1 MDGGQYSNEVQQH
14 NMTSDFTSLVHVLRH
29 RVEADP
35 DRTAFVF
42 LTGDALHESRL
53 TYAQLDQEARA
64 VACALAKHQVNRRPV
79 LLIEPPGLRFIST
92 LFGCFYAGV
101 IVVPSYPPSP
111 KEGTKSSRRFL
122 QVVRDAKPA
131 LVIGSGKSLETAN
144 CLLGAELP
152 FVDLDS
158 PTAQVADDWVEP
170 KMSQSDVAL
179 IQYTSGSTDAPKGVT
194 LTHGNFLNNLQAN
207 SIGTGVS
214 ASSVGINWLPPYHDM
229 GLTCI
234 LLPVYVGFM
243 AAHMSPNQFLFRPL
257 RWLEA
262 ITRYRGTISTAP
274 NFAYEFCA
282 MRISKD
288 QRAKLDLSSWEV
300 AGAVAEPIRHETL
313 NRFSKAFAGCGFK
326 SGMMHPGYGLAEA
339 TLYVSAKPVQTEP
352 MVGRFSKTDLER
364 GLVVPLG
371 QVDSNVLQGTLPE
384 RMLVSNGRVADDFDL
399 KIVNPRTGSDSPANE
414 VGEIWVAGPSVSP
427 GYWKNEE
434 ATRETFVDVAEDN
447 GAKRFLKTGDLGFV
461 HDGELYIT
469 GRLKDLIIVRGLN
482 YYPQDIEQACE
493 AAHPAVMLNGACA
506 FAVESNDGEQVV
518 VVCEIAR
525 IQIRKADL
533 NEVMHRI
540 RAAVGEELQL
550 QVSSVVLLKQGALPR
565 TTSGKLRRSACA
577 QAYLDGTL
585 NPLTQME
592 FGLGG
597 APNSERIPGES
608 GSAGKVHPFL
618 PTAKQGDTLREWR
631 SLRDAEKSAGIPQ
644 VHLLEQYLLGRL
656 SSTLRLKQPPTETQI
671 PMRQFGLDSLTQ
683 VELHLALEAEFQLS
697 MEPGLFTPSNTIR
710 ELSELIQERL
720 CDSLVWTEEEEGY
733 GQAEELQE
741 FLIGEIPLVP
751 IQQEF
756 LQPNIEAPGGNFV
769 VALLRTP
776 AGARPDRIRSV
787 LEWLVARHDAFRLR
801 FLLVDGR
808 WTQEYGSNEVSLP
821 FDILDM
827 KGLGGE
833 QVKQQAAAIEQEL
846 LTGFD
851 LENGPLVRTF
861 FYDRGTDEK
870 GILCLALHHLAVDAL
885 SIVTLVSEFNQCWG
899 SLERGQGFPALK
911 SPKPSFG
918 SWASQLHTKAQSKEV
933 EAEADYWLNLGSG
946 AEISWP
952 WSGVV
957 SSENRKKEHAHE
969 PPIEGQVQGEQAD
982 RLLKRWGTAEA
993 LHDLFLAALAFG
1005 WSEATGKDCCYV
1017 ELEHHG
1023 RGRGGG
1029 TAKPQRT
1036 VGWMIHH
1043 FPLLVSMKQT
1053 EDNLN
1058 AVEIIQ
1064 KLRATIPNEGVGFGL
1079 LRFMSENESIREKMR
1094 GIAIPKLRFVYRSRL
1109 DETFRSN
1116 VPFPMMNH
1124 SVYGQESFMD
1134 PHNPHLVFYA
1144 HQNREGFGWHF
1155 RYTPNQCLKEK
1166 VHFMSQ
1172 QIKLFLEN
1180 SITPECDDNPTD
1192 QFRRID

>member
-1 MDGGQYSNEVQQH
+1 
-14 NMTSDFTSLVHVLRH
+14 MTSAFISLVHMLRH
-29 RVEADP
+29 RAAIDP
-35 DRTAFVF
+35 ERTAFVF
-42 LTGDALHESRL
+42 LTGDDLQESRL
-53 TYAQLDQEARA
+53 TYGQLDREARA
-64 VACALAKHQVNRRPV
+64 VALALAKRNVLGQPV
-79 LLIEPPGLRFIST
+79 LLLEPPGLRFMAA
-92 LFGCFYAGV
+92 LFGCLYAGA
-101 IVVPSYPPSP
+101 IVVPSYPPGP
-111 KEGTKSSRRFL
+111 REGTKSASRFL
-122 QVVRDAKPA
+122 RVIRDARPVV
-131 LVIGSGKSLETAN
+131 VIGSGKSLETAR
-144 CLLGAELP
+144 GMVAAELP
-152 FVDLDS
+152 CIDLDS
-158 PTAQVADDWVEP
+158 QTGQAEDDWTEP
-170 KMSQSDVAL
+170 KLKLSQPDIAL
-179 IQYTSGSTDAPKGVT
+179 IQYTSGSTGAPKGVT
-194 LTHGNFLNNLQAN
+194 LTHGNFLSNLEAFAK
-207 SIGTGVS
+207 GTLVS
-214 ASSVGINWLPPYHDM
+214 ASSVGVSWLPPYHDL
-229 GLTCI
+229 GLFCT
-234 LLPVYVGFM
+234 LLPIYTGFKLVY
-243 AAHMSPNQFLFRPL
+243 MSPDQFLKNPIT
-257 RWLEA
+257 WLKA
-262 ITRYRGTISTAP
+262 ISHFDGTISAAP
-274 NFAYEFCA
+274 NFAYDLCV
-282 MRISKD
+282 RRVLKND
-288 QRAKLDLSSWEV
+288 YTRLDLSSWEV
-300 AGAVAEPIRHETL
+300 ASNGAESVKFETL
-313 NRFSKAFAGCGFK
+313 DRFSRTFSRCGFK
-326 SGMMHPGYGLAEA
+326 STAMQPCYGMAEA
-339 TLYVSAKPVQTEP
+339 TLWISGKPINTEP
-352 MVGRFSKTDLER
+352 VIGRFSKTDLER
-364 GLVVPLG
+364 GMVVPLG
-371 QVDSNVLQGTLPE
+371 QADTKVLRGALQE

-414 VGEIWVAGPSVSP
+414 VGEIWISGSSVSP
-427 GYWKNEE
+427 GYWNNKE
-434 ATRETFVDVAEDN
+434 ATREAFVDEPEDKS
-447 GAKRFLKTGDLGFV
+447 AKRFLKTGDLGFV

-631 SLRDAEKSAGIPQ
+631 SLRDAEKSAGTPQ
-644 VHLLEQYLLGRL
+644 VHLLEQYLLRQL
-656 SSTLRLKQPPTETQI
+656 SSMLRLKQPPRETQI
-671 PMRQFGLDSLTQ
+671 PMRQFGLDSLNQ

-697 MEPGLFTPSNTIR
+697 MESGFFTPSNTIR

-720 CDSLVWTEEEEGY
+720 RDPLVRTEEEEGY
-733 GQAEELQE
+733 GQAEELHE
-741 FLIGEIPLVP
+741 FVTGEIPLVP

-756 LQPNIEAPGGNFV
+756 LQPDVEAPGGNFV
-769 VALLRTP
+769 VVQLRTP
-776 AGARPDRIRSV
+776 AGACPKQMRSV
-787 LEWLVARHDAFRLR
+787 LEWLVVRHDAFRLR

-899 SLERGQGFPALK
+899 SLERGQGLPTLK
-911 SPKPSFG
+911 SPEPRFG
-918 SWASQLHTKAQSKEV
+918 SWASQLHAKAQTKEV
-933 EAEADYWLNLGSG
+933 EAEADYWLSLGSEAG
-946 AEISWP
+946 TAWP
-952 WSGVV
+952 WSGIV
-957 SSENRKKEHAHE
+957 SSENEKEEHDQGS
-969 PPIEGQVQGEQAD
+969 PTEGQVEDEQAD
-982 RLLKRWGTAEA
+982 HLLKRWSTAEE
-993 LHDLFLAALAFG
+993 LHDLFLAALVFG
-1005 WSEATGKDCCYV
+1005 WCQATGEDDCYV

-1023 RGRGGG
+1023 RGEVEG
-1029 TAKPQRT
+1029 AKPQRT

-1043 FPLLVSMKQT
+1043 FPHLVRMKRD
-1053 EDNLN
+1053 EDSLKV
-1058 AVEIIQ
+1058 VETVQ
-1064 KLRATIPNEGVGFGL
+1064 QSRANIPNEGVGFGL
-1079 LRFMSENESIREKMR
+1079 LRFMSENGSIREKMSK
-1094 GIAIPKLRFVYRSRL
+1094 IAIPRLRFVYRSRL
-1109 DETFRSN
+1109 DDTFRSN
-1116 VPFPMMNH
+1116 VPFPIMNH
-1124 SVYGQESFMD
+1124 SVYGQESFGE

-1144 HQNREGFGWHF
+1144 RQNREGFGWHF
-1155 RYTPNQCLKEK
+1155 RYAPNECPKEK
-1166 VHFMSQ
+1166 VNFMSQ
-1172 QIKLFLEN
+1172 SIKKFLLKL
-1180 SITPECDDNPTD
+1180 C
-1192 QFRRID
+1192 

>member
-1 MDGGQYSNEVQQH
+1 M
-14 NMTSDFTSLVHVLRH
+14 LRH
-29 RVEADP
+29 RAAVDS
-35 DRTAFVF
+35 DRAAFVF
-42 LTGDALHESRL
+42 LTGDDLQEARL
-53 TYAQLDQEARA
+53 TYGQLDREARSIA
-64 VACALAKHQVNRRPV
+64 ITLANHNVSGQPV
-79 LLIEPPGLRFIST
+79 LLMEPPGLRFMAA
-92 LFGCFYAGV
+92 LFGCLYAGV

-170 KMSQSDVAL
+170 KLSQSDVAL

-352 MVGRFSKTDLER
+352 MVGRFSKTDLKR

-461 HDGELYIT
+461 HGGELYIT

-482 YYPQDIEQACE
+482 YYPQDIEQASE
-493 AAHPAVMLNGACA
+493 AAHQAVMPNGACA
-506 FAVESNDGEQVV
+506 FAVEKNEAEQVV
-518 VVCEIAR
+518 VACEIAR
-525 IQIRKADL
+525 TQARKVDL
-533 NEVMHRI
+533 NEVMHLI
-540 RAAVGEELQL
+540 RSAVAEELEL
-550 QVSSVVLLKQGALPR
+550 QVSSMVLLKQGALPR

-597 APNSERIPGES
+597 TPASERLPEES
-608 GSAGKVHPFL
+608 GSARKVHSFL
-618 PTAKQGDTLREWR
+618 STAKQGDALIEWR
-631 SLRDAEKSAGIPQ
+631 SLRSAEKSAGTPQ
-644 VHLLEQYLLGRL
+644 VHLLEQYLLRQL
-656 SSTLRLKQPPTETQI
+656 SSMLRLKQPPRETQI
-671 PMRQFGLDSLTQ
+671 PMRQFGLDSLNQ

-697 MEPGLFTPSNTIR
+697 MESGLFTPSNTIR

-720 CDSLVWTEEEEGY
+720 RDPLVSPEDQGEQNKTSK
-733 GQAEELQE
+733 LDE
-741 FLIGEIPLVP
+741 FVTTEIPLLPV
-751 IQQEF
+751 QQAF
-756 LQPNIEAPGGNFV
+756 LQPGGETRGELFLV
-769 VALLRTP
+769 VLLRTP
-776 AGARPDRIRSV
+776 AGARPDRILSV

-801 FLLVDGR
+801 FRLVDGR
-808 WTQEYGSNEVSLP
+808 WTQEYAFNEVALP
-821 FDILDM
+821 FEILNM

-833 QVKQQAAAIEQEL
+833 QVTEQAAAIEQEL

-851 LENGPLVRTF
+851 LENGPLIRSF
-861 FYDRGTDEK
+861 FCNRGTDER
-870 GILCLALHHLAVDAL
+870 GILYLALHHLAVDAL
-885 SIVTLVSEFNQCWG
+885 SIVTLISEFNQGWG
-899 SLERGQGFPALK
+899 SLERGQGLPALK
-911 SPKPSFG
+911 SPEPSFG
-918 SWASQLHTKAQSKEV
+918 LWARQLHTKAQSREV
-933 EAEADYWLNLGSG
+933 EAEADYWLNLGSEAG
-946 AEISWP
+946 TAWP
-952 WSGVV
+952 WSGIV
-957 SSENRKKEHAHE
+957 SSENEKEEHDQG
-969 PPIEGQVQGEQAD
+969 PPTEGQLTGEQAD
-982 RLLKRWGTAEA
+982 RLLKRWSTAEE
-993 LHDLFLAALAFG
+993 LHDLFLAALVFA
-1005 WSEATGKDCCYV
+1005 WCQATGEDDCYV
-1017 ELEHHG
+1017 TLEHHG
-1023 RGRGGG
+1023 RVGFKGSN
-1029 TAKPQRT
+1029 PQRT
-1036 VGWMIHH
+1036 VGWMVHH
-1043 FPLLVSMKQT
+1043 FPQMVRMNRD
-1053 EDNLN
+1053 EDSLKV
-1058 AVEIIQ
+1058 VETV
-1064 KLRATIPNEGVGFGL
+1064 KRLRANIPSEGVGFGL
-1079 LRFMSENESIREKMR
+1079 LRSMSKNGSIREKMSK
-1094 GIAIPKLRFVYRSRL
+1094 IALPRLRFVYRSRL
-1109 DETFRSN
+1109 DDTFRPN
-1116 VPFPMMNH
+1116 VSFPIMNH
-1124 SVYGQESFMD
+1124 SVYAPKPLGKRHD
-1134 PHNPHLVFYA
+1134 LPLTLYA
-1144 HQNREGFGWHF
+1144 SKNREGFEWVF
-1155 RYTPNQCLKEK
+1155 VYSPNECPKEK
-1166 VHFMSQ
+1166 MKFMNQS
-1172 QIKLFLEN
+1172 IKKFLLKL
-1180 SITPECDDNPTD
+1180 C
-1192 QFRRID
+1192 

>member
-1 MDGGQYSNEVQQH
+1 MGGEQYSNEVQQH

-29 RVEADP
+29 RVETDP

-79 LLIEPPGLRFIST
+79 LLIEPPGLRFITT
-92 LFGCFYAGV
+92 LFGCLYAGA
-101 IVVPSYPPSP
+101 IVVPSYPPAPRES
-111 KEGTKSSRRFL
+111 TKTSSRFL
-122 QVVRDAKPA
+122 RVILDTEPA
-131 LVIGSGKSLETAN
+131 VIVGSGKSLETAKSMVSIN
-144 CLLGAELP
+144 LQC
-152 FVDLDS
+152 VDLDS
-158 PTAQVADDWVEP
+158 LTGQVEDDWAEP
-170 KMSQSDVAL
+170 QLSQSDIAL
-179 IQYTSGSTDAPKGVT
+179 VQYTSGSTSNPKGVV
-194 LTHGNFLNNLQAN
+194 LTHNNILSNISIIADNLQNTQDTVA
-207 SIGTGVS
+207 VS
-214 ASSVGINWLPPYHDM
+214 WLPPYHDM
-229 GLTCI
+229 GLISCI
-234 LLPVYVGFM
+234 FLPVCVGFIFY
-243 AAHMSPNQFLFRPL
+243 HMTPTQFLLNPL
-257 RWLEA
+257 SWLLA
-262 ITRYRGTISTAP
+262 ISRYRATSTTAP
-274 NFAYEFCA
+274 NFAYELCLN
-282 MRISKD
+282 RITDEQKKD
-288 QRAKLDLSSWEV
+288 LDLRSWE
-300 AGAVAEPIRHETL
+300 AALNGAEAIDHETL
-313 NRFSKAFAGCGFK
+313 SRFSKAFSVCGFK
-326 SGMMHPGYGLAEA
+326 SHALLPCYGLAEA
-339 TLYVSAKPVQTEP
+339 TLWVSGKTIKTETLI
-352 MVGRFSKTDLER
+352 GRFSKHDLEK
-364 GLVVPLG
+364 GLVVSIEEAKFEL
-371 QVDSNVLQGTLPE
+371 SKEALPE
-384 RMLVSNGRVADDFDL
+384 KKLVSNGRVAAGFDL
-399 KIVNPRTGSDSPANE
+399 KIVNPKTGSDSHSNE
-414 VGEIWVAGPSVSP
+414 VGEILIAGPSVSP
-427 GYWKNEE
+427 GYWKNEKV
-434 ATRETFVDVAEDN
+434 TREAFVDEPEDKS
-447 GAKRFLKTGDLGFV
+447 AKRFLKTGDLGFV

-631 SLRDAEKSAGIPQ
+631 SLGSAEKSAGIPQ

-733 GQAEELQE
+733 GQAEELHE
-741 FLIGEIPLVP
+741 FLTGEIPLVP

-911 SPKPSFG
+911 SPEPRFG
-918 SWASQLHTKAQSKEV
+918 SWASQLHAKAQTKEV
-933 EAEADYWLNLGSG
+933 EAEADYWLNLGSE
-946 AEISWP
+946 ARTAWP
-952 WSGVV
+952 WSGIV
-957 SSENRKKEHAHE
+957 SSENEKEEHDQGS
-969 PPIEGQVQGEQAD
+969 PTEGQVEDEQAD
-982 RLLKRWGTAEA
+982 HLLKRWSTAEE
-993 LHDLFLAALAFG
+993 LHDLFLAAFVFA
-1005 WSEATGKDCCYV
+1005 WSETTGKDCCYV

-1023 RGRGGG
+1023 RGQVEG
-1029 TAKPQRT
+1029 AKPQRT
-1036 VGWMIHH
+1036 VGWMVHH
-1043 FPLLVSMKQT
+1043 FPHLVRMNRD
-1053 EDNLN
+1053 EDSLK
-1058 AVEIIQ
+1058 AVETVQ
-1064 KLRATIPNEGVGFGL
+1064 KLRASIPNEGVGFGL
-1079 LRFMSENESIREKMR
+1079 LRFMSENGSIREKMG
-1094 GIAIPKLRFVYRSRL
+1094 GIAIPRLRFVYRSRL
-1109 DETFRSN
+1109 DDTFRSN
-1116 VPFPMMNH
+1116 VPFPIISH

-1144 HQNREGFGWHF
+1144 HQNSEGFGWHF
-1155 RYTPNQCLKEK
+1155 RYAPNECPKEK
-1166 VHFMSQ
+1166 VNFMSQ
-1172 QIKLFLEN
+1172 SIKKFLLKL
-1180 SITPECDDNPTD
+1180 C
-1192 QFRRID
+1192 